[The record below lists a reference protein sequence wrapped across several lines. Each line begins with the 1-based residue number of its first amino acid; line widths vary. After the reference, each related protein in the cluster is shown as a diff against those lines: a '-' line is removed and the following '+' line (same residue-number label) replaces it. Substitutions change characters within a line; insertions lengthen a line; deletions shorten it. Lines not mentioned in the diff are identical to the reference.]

1 MAVVLQYPKHE
12 EIPPEREYYVARRPA
27 PPARRSRRRRR
38 LSLLSLLLALLLFGG
53 GFLMGKASAVSQ
65 ASAGGSSGIPVTGL
79 YTADLSGIIP
89 EKPEAKGA
97 SSGTPEEA
105 EWALLL
111 VNGEHPLPEDFTVP
125 ELTQLKN
132 GHAIDSRAYPAL
144 QEMMDAAR
152 AAGHQPL
159 ICSSYRTWGKQA
171 QLFEAKT
178 QFYLDQGYA
187 ESEAEVQA
195 AAWVARPGTSEHQA
209 GLAVDIVDTAYQ
221 LLDKAQEGRPVQ
233 QWLMAHCAEYGFIL
247 RYPSGKSDLTGVNYE
262 PWHYRYVGQKAAREI
277 MDQGLCLE
285 EYLAA

>member
-12 EIPPEREYYVARRPA
+12 GIPPEREYYVARRPD

-79 YTADLSGIIP
+79 YTADLGGIIP

-97 SSGTPEEA
+97 SSGTPGEA

-132 GHAIDSRAYPAL
+132 GHAIDSRAMSAIL
-144 QEMMDAAR
+144 
-152 AAGHQPL
+152 GHSRSRYAQ
-159 ICSSYRTWGKQA
+159 SQA
-171 QLFEAKT
+171 VR
-178 QFYLDQGYA
+178 
-187 ESEAEVQA
+187 S
-195 AAWVARPGTSEHQA
+195 
-209 GLAVDIVDTAYQ
+209 
-221 LLDKAQEGRPVQ
+221 
-233 QWLMAHCAEYGFIL
+233 
-247 RYPSGKSDLTGVNYE
+247 RYTRS
-262 PWHYRYVGQKAAREI
+262 
-277 MDQGLCLE
+277 
-285 EYLAA
+285 